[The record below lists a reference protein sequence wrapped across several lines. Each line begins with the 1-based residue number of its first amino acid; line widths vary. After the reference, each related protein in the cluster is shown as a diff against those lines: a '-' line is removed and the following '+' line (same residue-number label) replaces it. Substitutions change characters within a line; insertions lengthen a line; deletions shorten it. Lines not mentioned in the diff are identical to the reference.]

1 VHLWLKYVD
10 HVGTR
15 HASSAKALIFCRF
28 SDCFPFFPFQ
38 ANIPETIS
46 NEEFRYSAKHA
57 SDRGAHLHHP
67 WTAYDARQSFTM
79 RPLFSGWS
87 TWRSLNTMPM
97 HNNILKNSQQMET
110 DKHTHQLYSDICRL
124 IEEARAFV
132 ASSANQT
139 LTLLYWK
146 IGNRIHS
153 EMLDGKRATYGKQI
167 VSQLAAQLQQQYGKR
182 GFDEKNIRRMVQF
195 AQVFPD
201 EKIVVSLIRQ
211 LSWTHV
217 IALIP
222 IKDILKREFY
232 SRMCQTEG
240 WNVKTLRNKIDG
252 MLYERTII
260 SGKPEKVILEELN
273 KLTADKPISPDL
285 VFKSPYFL
293 DFTGLK
299 GMYSERSLEE
309 SLVTSLEQF
318 IMELGHSFTFVERQ
332 KRMII
337 DGEDFYLD
345 LLFFH
350 RKLKQLIAIELK
362 LGKFKAAYKG
372 QMELYL
378 RWLDKYE
385 RQEGEETP
393 LGLILCAGGGHEQ
406 IELLQL
412 DKAGIKVAEYLT
424 ELPDRRLLKE
434 KLQLEL
440 DLKRKLFDN
449 NE

>member
-1 VHLWLKYVD
+1 MRKET
-10 HVGTR
+10 GTQVVKTDNKPI
-15 HASSAKALIFCRF
+15 SSDLIGDIR
-28 SDCFPFFPFQ
+28 SL
-38 ANIPETIS
+38 IET
-46 NEEFRYSAKHA
+46 
-57 SDRGAHLHHP
+57 
-67 WTAYDARQSFTM
+67 ARQNVAIAVNAGLTILYWQIGS
-79 RPLFSGWS
+79 RI
-87 TWRSLNTMPM
+87 RQD
-97 HNNILKNSQQMET
+97 ILK
-110 DKHTHQLYSDICRL
+110 
-124 IEEARAFV
+124 
-132 ASSANQT
+132 
-139 LTLLYWK
+139 
-146 IGNRIHS
+146 
-153 EMLDGKRATYGKQI
+153 GKRAEYGKEI
-167 VSQLAAQLQQQYGKR
+167 VATLSRQLTGDYGNN
-182 GFDEKNIRRMVQF
+182 FNEKNLRRMIQF
-195 AQVFPD
+195 AEVFPD
-201 EKIVVSLIRQ
+201 KEIVVSLIRQ